1 MSGTMVTRRP
11 RKVPVSER
19 CLQAAASRLL
29 KGGNKLVS
37 AEIFY
42 IQKHLGQTAT
52 QTEIDEQ
59 VLAVRQ
65 VPWSRLV
72 AEQV

>member
-1 MSGTMVTRRP
+1 MSGTKVTRRP

-19 CLQAAASRLL
+19 CLQSAASRLL

-42 IQKHLGQTAT
+42 IQKRLGQTAT
-52 QTEIDEQ
+52 QVEIDEQ

-72 AEQV
+72 AEQA